1 MELLLNRGRSI
12 NEFKYINLKFCFF
25 RLYYSAANK
34 YAYEFQYWLIMIPK
48 EILKKVKQIQIRS
61 SRLVNDVL
69 AGEYV
74 SVFKGRGMEFDE
86 VREYQAGDDIRT
98 IDWNVTARLG
108 HPYIKRYTEEREL
121 TIMFLVDLS
130 FSGEFGSM
138 KQFKNEIATEICAVL
153 AFSAVRNN
161 DKVGLILFTDKIE
174 KFVPPKK
181 GKTHVLRVI
190 REVLY
195 YKPENKGTD
204 ISVALEYLLK
214 VTKCKTVCFLVS
226 DFITEGFERALR
238 IANKRH
244 DMVAVSVTDPREL
257 EIPNVGFV
265 ELEDAETGEIT
276 LIDTSDRKMMER
288 FNKFNVNNMEER
300 AKLFRG
306 MGVDLVDVRT
316 DSSYVEP
323 IMKFFR
329 AREKRLQ
336 F

>member
-1 MELLLNRGRSI
+1 
-12 NEFKYINLKFCFF
+12 
-25 RLYYSAANK
+25 
-34 YAYEFQYWLIMIPK
+34 MIPK

-74 SVFKGRGMEFDE
+74 SVFKGRGMEFED

-108 HPYIKRYTEEREL
+108 HPYIKRFKEEREL

-130 FSGEFGSM
+130 YSGEFGSM
-138 KQFKNEIATEICAVL
+138 KQFKNEIATEICALL
-153 AFSAVRNN
+153 ALSAVRNN

-204 ISVALEYLLK
+204 ISIALEYLLK
-214 VTKCKTVCFLVS
+214 VTKRKTVCFLVS

-238 IANKRH
+238 IANRRH
-244 DMVAVSVTDPREL
+244 DITAVSITDPREL

-265 ELEDAETGEIT
+265 ELEDAETGGIT
-276 LIDTSDRKMMER
+276 LIDTSDRKMTKR
-288 FNKFNVNNMEER
+288 FNRFNIKNMQDR
-300 AKLFRG
+300 ANLFRG
-306 MGVDLVDVRT
+306 MGVDLIDVRT

-329 AREKRLQ
+329 TRERRLRH
-336 F
+336 

>member
-1 MELLLNRGRSI
+1 
-12 NEFKYINLKFCFF
+12 
-25 RLYYSAANK
+25 
-34 YAYEFQYWLIMIPK
+34 
-48 EILKKVKQIQIRS
+48 
-61 SRLVNDVL
+61 
-69 AGEYV
+69 
-74 SVFKGRGMEFDE
+74 MEFEE

-98 IDWNVTARLG
+98 IDWNVTARMG
-108 HPYIKRYTEEREL
+108 HPYIKRFTEEREL

-130 FSGEFGSM
+130 YSGEFGST
-138 KQFKNEIATEICAVL
+138 KQFKNEIATEICALL
-153 AFSAVRNN
+153 ALSAVRNN

-204 ISVALEYLLK
+204 ISIALEYLLK
-214 VTKCKTVCFLVS
+214 VTKRKAVCFLIS
-226 DFITEGFERALR
+226 DFITEGFEHALR

-244 DMVAVSVTDPREL
+244 DIIAASITDPREL

-276 LIDTSDRKMMER
+276 LVDTSDRKMMER
-288 FNKFNVNNMEER
+288 FNRFNTKNMEER
-300 AKLFRG
+300 AKLFRS
-306 MGVDLVDVRT
+306 MGVDLIDVRT
-316 DSSYVEP
+316 DRSYVEP

-336 F
+336 Y

>member
-1 MELLLNRGRSI
+1 
-12 NEFKYINLKFCFF
+12 
-25 RLYYSAANK
+25 
-34 YAYEFQYWLIMIPK
+34 MIPK

-195 YKPENKGTD
+195 FKPENKGTD
-204 ISVALEYLLK
+204 ISIALEYLLK
-214 VTKCKTVCFLVS
+214 VTKRKTVCFLIS

-244 DMVAVSVTDPREL
+244 DMVAVSITDPREL

-288 FNKFNVNNMEER
+288 FNSFNVKTLEER
-300 AKLFRG
+300 VKLFRG

>member
-1 MELLLNRGRSI
+1 
-12 NEFKYINLKFCFF
+12 
-25 RLYYSAANK
+25 
-34 YAYEFQYWLIMIPK
+34 MIPK

-195 YKPENKGTD
+195 FKPENKGTD
-204 ISVALEYLLK
+204 ISIALEYLLK
-214 VTKCKTVCFLVS
+214 VTKRKTVCFLLS

-244 DMVAVSVTDPREL
+244 DMVAVSITDPREL

-276 LIDTSDRKMMER
+276 LIDTADRKMMER
-288 FNKFNVNNMEER
+288 FNRFNVKNMEER

-336 F
+336 Y

>member
-1 MELLLNRGRSI
+1 
-12 NEFKYINLKFCFF
+12 
-25 RLYYSAANK
+25 
-34 YAYEFQYWLIMIPK
+34 MIPK
-48 EILKKVKQIQIRS
+48 EILKKVRHIQIRS

-74 SVFKGRGMEFDE
+74 SVFKGWGMEFEE

-98 IDWNVTARLG
+98 IDWNVTARMG
-108 HPYIKRYTEEREL
+108 HPYIKRFTEEREL

-130 FSGEFGSM
+130 YSGEFGSV
-138 KQFKNEIATEICAVL
+138 KQFKNEIATEICALL
-153 AFSAVRNN
+153 ALSAVRNN

-204 ISVALEYLLK
+204 ISIALEYLLK
-214 VTKCKTVCFLVS
+214 VTRRKAVCFLIS
-226 DFITEGFERALR
+226 DFITEGFEHALR

-244 DMVAVSVTDPREL
+244 DIIAASITDPREL

-265 ELEDAETGEIT
+265 ELEDAETGEIA

-288 FNKFNVNNMEER
+288 FNRFNTKNMEER
-300 AKLFRG
+300 AKLFRS
-306 MGVDLVDVRT
+306 MGVDLIDVRT
-316 DSSYVEP
+316 DRSYVEP

-336 F
+336 Y

>member
-1 MELLLNRGRSI
+1 
-12 NEFKYINLKFCFF
+12 
-25 RLYYSAANK
+25 
-34 YAYEFQYWLIMIPK
+34 MIPK

-74 SVFKGRGMEFDE
+74 SVFKGRGMEFED

-108 HPYIKRYTEEREL
+108 HPYIKRFKEEREL

-130 FSGEFGSM
+130 YSGEFGSM
-138 KQFKNEIATEICAVL
+138 KQFKNEIATEICALL
-153 AFSAVRNN
+153 ALSAVRNN

-204 ISVALEYLLK
+204 ISIALEYLLK
-214 VTKCKTVCFLVS
+214 VTKRKTVCFLVS

-238 IANKRH
+238 IANRRH
-244 DMVAVSVTDPREL
+244 DITAVSITDPREL

-265 ELEDAETGEIT
+265 ELEDAETGGIT
-276 LIDTSDRKMMER
+276 LIDTSDRKMTKR
-288 FNKFNVNNMEER
+288 FNRFNIKNMQDR
-300 AKLFRG
+300 ANLFRG
-306 MGVDLVDVRT
+306 MGVDLIDVRT

-329 AREKRLQ
+329 TREKRLRH
-336 F
+336 

>member
-1 MELLLNRGRSI
+1 
-12 NEFKYINLKFCFF
+12 
-25 RLYYSAANK
+25 
-34 YAYEFQYWLIMIPK
+34 MIPK
-48 EILKKVKQIQIRS
+48 EILKKVRQIQIRS

-74 SVFKGRGMEFDE
+74 SVFKGRGMEFED

-108 HPYIKRYTEEREL
+108 HPYVKRFKEEREL

-130 FSGEFGSM
+130 YSGEFGSM
-138 KQFKNEIATEICAVL
+138 KQFKNEIATEICALL
-153 AFSAVRNN
+153 ALSAVRNN

-214 VTKCKTVCFLVS
+214 VTKRKAVCFLVS

-244 DMVAVSVTDPREL
+244 DIIAVSITDPREL

-265 ELEDAETGEIT
+265 ELEDAETGGIT
-276 LIDTSDRKMMER
+276 LIDTSDRKMTER
-288 FNKFNVNNMEER
+288 FNRFNIKNMQDR
-300 AKLFRG
+300 ANLFRG
-306 MGVDLVDVRT
+306 MGVDLIDVRT
-316 DSSYVEP
+316 DRSYVEP

-329 AREKRLQ
+329 TREKRLRH
-336 F
+336 

>member
-1 MELLLNRGRSI
+1 
-12 NEFKYINLKFCFF
+12 
-25 RLYYSAANK
+25 
-34 YAYEFQYWLIMIPK
+34 MIPK

-204 ISVALEYLLK
+204 ISIALEYLLK
-214 VTKCKTVCFLVS
+214 VTKRKTVCFLLS

-244 DMVAVSVTDPREL
+244 DMVAVSITDPREL

-276 LIDTSDRKMMER
+276 LLDTSDRKMMER

>member
-1 MELLLNRGRSI
+1 
-12 NEFKYINLKFCFF
+12 
-25 RLYYSAANK
+25 
-34 YAYEFQYWLIMIPK
+34 MIPK

-195 YKPENKGTD
+195 FKPENKGTD
-204 ISVALEYLLK
+204 ISIALEYLLK
-214 VTKCKTVCFLVS
+214 VTKRKTVCFLIS

-244 DMVAVSVTDPREL
+244 DMVAVSITDPREL
-257 EIPNVGFV
+257 EMPNVGFV

-300 AKLFRG
+300 TKLFRG

>member
-1 MELLLNRGRSI
+1 
-12 NEFKYINLKFCFF
+12 
-25 RLYYSAANK
+25 
-34 YAYEFQYWLIMIPK
+34 MIPK

-161 DKVGLILFTDKIE
+161 DKVGLILFTDKVE

-204 ISVALEYLLK
+204 ISIALEYLLK
-214 VTKCKTVCFLVS
+214 VTKRKTVCFLIS
-226 DFITEGFERALR
+226 DFIAEGFERALR

-244 DMVAVSVTDPREL
+244 DMVAVSITDPREL
-257 EIPNVGFV
+257 EIPNIGFV

-288 FNKFNVNNMEER
+288 FNSFNVKNMEER
-300 AKLFRG
+300 TKIFRG

-336 F
+336 Y

>member
-1 MELLLNRGRSI
+1 
-12 NEFKYINLKFCFF
+12 
-25 RLYYSAANK
+25 
-34 YAYEFQYWLIMIPK
+34 MIPK

-195 YKPENKGTD
+195 FKPENKGTD
-204 ISVALEYLLK
+204 ISIALEYLLK
-214 VTKCKTVCFLVS
+214 VTKRKTVCFLLS

-244 DMVAVSVTDPREL
+244 DMVAVSITDPREL

-276 LIDTSDRKMMER
+276 LIDTADRKMMER
-288 FNKFNVNNMEER
+288 FNKFNVKNMEER

-329 AREKRLQ
+329 AREKRLK

>member
-1 MELLLNRGRSI
+1 
-12 NEFKYINLKFCFF
+12 
-25 RLYYSAANK
+25 
-34 YAYEFQYWLIMIPK
+34 MIPK

-74 SVFKGRGMEFDE
+74 SVFKGRGMEFED

-108 HPYIKRYTEEREL
+108 HPYIKRFKEEREL

-130 FSGEFGSM
+130 YSGEFGSM
-138 KQFKNEIATEICAVL
+138 KQFKNEIATEICALL
-153 AFSAVRNN
+153 ALSAVRNN

-204 ISVALEYLLK
+204 ISIALEYLLK
-214 VTKCKTVCFLVS
+214 VTKRKTVCFLVS

-244 DMVAVSVTDPREL
+244 DITAVSITDPREL

-265 ELEDAETGEIT
+265 ELEDAETGGIT
-276 LIDTSDRKMMER
+276 LIDTSDGKMTKR
-288 FNKFNVNNMEER
+288 FNRFNIKNMQDR
-300 AKLFRG
+300 ANLFRG
-306 MGVDLVDVRT
+306 MGVDLIDVRT

-329 AREKRLQ
+329 TREKRLRH
-336 F
+336 

>member
-1 MELLLNRGRSI
+1 
-12 NEFKYINLKFCFF
+12 
-25 RLYYSAANK
+25 
-34 YAYEFQYWLIMIPK
+34 MIPK

-195 YKPENKGTD
+195 FKPENKGTD
-204 ISVALEYLLK
+204 ISIALEYLLK
-214 VTKCKTVCFLVS
+214 VTKRKTVCFLLS

-244 DMVAVSVTDPREL
+244 DMVAVSITDPREL

-276 LIDTSDRKMMER
+276 LIDTADRKMMDR
-288 FNKFNVNNMEER
+288 FNRFNVKNMEER

-336 F
+336 Y

>member
-1 MELLLNRGRSI
+1 
-12 NEFKYINLKFCFF
+12 
-25 RLYYSAANK
+25 
-34 YAYEFQYWLIMIPK
+34 MIPK

-69 AGEYV
+69 AGEYM
-74 SVFKGRGMEFDE
+74 SVFKGRGMEFEE
-86 VREYQAGDDIRT
+86 VRKYQAGDDIRT

-108 HPYIKRYTEEREL
+108 HPYIKRFTEEREL
-121 TIMFLVDLS
+121 TIIFLVDLS
-130 FSGEFGSM
+130 YSGEFGSM
-138 KQFKNEIATEICAVL
+138 KQYKNEIATEICALL
-153 AFSAVRNN
+153 ALSAVRNN

-190 REVLY
+190 REALY

-214 VTKCKTVCFLVS
+214 VTKRKTVCFLIS
-226 DFITEGFERALR
+226 DFITEGFEHALR

-244 DMVAVSVTDPREL
+244 DIIAVSITDPREL
-257 EIPNVGFV
+257 EMPNVGFV

-276 LIDTSDRKMMER
+276 LIDTSDRQMTER
-288 FNKFNVNNMEER
+288 FNRFNIKNMQDR
-300 AKLFRG
+300 ANLLKS
-306 MGVDLVDVRT
+306 MGVDLIDVRT
-316 DSSYVEP
+316 DRSYVEP

-329 AREKRLQ
+329 TREKRLQ
-336 F
+336 Y

>member
-1 MELLLNRGRSI
+1 
-12 NEFKYINLKFCFF
+12 
-25 RLYYSAANK
+25 
-34 YAYEFQYWLIMIPK
+34 MIPK

-195 YKPENKGTD
+195 FKPENKGTD
-204 ISVALEYLLK
+204 ISIALEYLLK
-214 VTKCKTVCFLVS
+214 VTKRKTVCFLLS
-226 DFITEGFERALR
+226 DFITEGFERVLR

-244 DMVAVSVTDPREL
+244 DMVAVSITDPREL

-276 LIDTSDRKMMER
+276 LIDTADRKMMER
-288 FNKFNVNNMEER
+288 FNRFNVKNMEER

>member
-1 MELLLNRGRSI
+1 
-12 NEFKYINLKFCFF
+12 
-25 RLYYSAANK
+25 
-34 YAYEFQYWLIMIPK
+34 MIPK
-48 EILKKVKQIQIRS
+48 EILKKVRQIQIRS

-74 SVFKGRGMEFDE
+74 SVFKGRGMEFEE

-98 IDWNVTARLG
+98 IDWNVTARMG
-108 HPYIKRYTEEREL
+108 HPYIKRFTEEREL

-130 FSGEFGSM
+130 YSGEFGSM
-138 KQFKNEIATEICAVL
+138 KQFKNEIATEICALL
-153 AFSAVRNN
+153 ALSAVRNN

-204 ISVALEYLLK
+204 ISIALEYLLK
-214 VTKCKTVCFLVS
+214 VTKRKTVCFLVS
-226 DFITEGFERALR
+226 DFITAGFEHALR

-244 DMVAVSVTDPREL
+244 DIIATSITDPREL

-276 LIDTSDRKMMER
+276 LIDTTDRKMMER
-288 FNKFNVNNMEER
+288 FNRFNTKNMEDR
-300 AKLFRG
+300 AKLFRS
-306 MGVDLVDVRT
+306 MGVDLIDVRT
-316 DSSYVEP
+316 DRSYVEP
-323 IMKFFR
+323 IMQFFR

-336 F
+336 Y

>member
-1 MELLLNRGRSI
+1 
-12 NEFKYINLKFCFF
+12 
-25 RLYYSAANK
+25 
-34 YAYEFQYWLIMIPK
+34 MIPK

-121 TIMFLVDLS
+121 TIMFMVDLS

-204 ISVALEYLLK
+204 ISIALEYLLK
-214 VTKCKTVCFLVS
+214 VTKRKTVCFLLS

-244 DMVAVSVTDPREL
+244 DMVAVSITDPREL

-276 LIDTSDRKMMER
+276 LLDTSDRKMMER

>member
-1 MELLLNRGRSI
+1 
-12 NEFKYINLKFCFF
+12 
-25 RLYYSAANK
+25 
-34 YAYEFQYWLIMIPK
+34 MIPK

-74 SVFKGRGMEFDE
+74 SVFKGRGMEFED

-108 HPYIKRYTEEREL
+108 HPYIKRFKEEREL

-130 FSGEFGSM
+130 YSGEFGSM
-138 KQFKNEIATEICAVL
+138 KQFKNEIATEICALL
-153 AFSAVRNN
+153 ALSAVRNN

-204 ISVALEYLLK
+204 ISIALEYLLK
-214 VTKCKTVCFLVS
+214 VTKRKTVCFLVS

-238 IANKRH
+238 IANRRH
-244 DMVAVSVTDPREL
+244 DITAVSITDPREL

-265 ELEDAETGEIT
+265 ELEDAETGGIT
-276 LIDTSDRKMMER
+276 LIDTSDRKMTKR
-288 FNKFNVNNMEER
+288 FNRFNIKNMQDR
-300 AKLFRG
+300 ANLFRG
-306 MGVDLVDVRT
+306 MGVDLIDVRT
-316 DSSYVEP
+316 DRSYVEP

-329 AREKRLQ
+329 TREKRLRH
-336 F
+336 

>member
-1 MELLLNRGRSI
+1 
-12 NEFKYINLKFCFF
+12 
-25 RLYYSAANK
+25 
-34 YAYEFQYWLIMIPK
+34 MIPK

-195 YKPENKGTD
+195 FKPENKGTD
-204 ISVALEYLLK
+204 ISIALEYLLK
-214 VTKCKTVCFLVS
+214 VTKRKTVCFLLS

-244 DMVAVSVTDPREL
+244 DMVAVSITDPREL

-276 LIDTSDRKMMER
+276 LIDTADRKMMER
-288 FNKFNVNNMEER
+288 FNRFNVKNMEER

-329 AREKRLQ
+329 AREKRLK

>member
-1 MELLLNRGRSI
+1 
-12 NEFKYINLKFCFF
+12 
-25 RLYYSAANK
+25 
-34 YAYEFQYWLIMIPK
+34 MIPK

-86 VREYQAGDDIRT
+86 VREYQPGDDIRT

-130 FSGEFGSM
+130 FSGEFGSE

-195 YKPENKGTD
+195 YKPENRGTD
-204 ISVALEYLLK
+204 ISIALEYLLK
-214 VTKCKTVCFLVS
+214 VTKRKTVCFLLS

-244 DMVAVSVTDPREL
+244 DMVAVSITDPREL

-288 FNKFNVNNMEER
+288 FNRFNVKNMEER

>member
-1 MELLLNRGRSI
+1 
-12 NEFKYINLKFCFF
+12 
-25 RLYYSAANK
+25 
-34 YAYEFQYWLIMIPK
+34 MIPK

-86 VREYQAGDDIRT
+86 VREYQPGDDIRT

-130 FSGEFGSM
+130 FSGEFGSK
-138 KQFKNEIATEICAVL
+138 KQFKNEIATEICALL
-153 AFSAVRNN
+153 ALSAVRNN

-204 ISVALEYLLK
+204 ISIALEYLLK
-214 VTKCKTVCFLVS
+214 VTKRKAVCFLVS

-244 DMVAVSVTDPREL
+244 DMVAVSITDPREL

-276 LIDTSDRKMMER
+276 LVDTSDRKMMER
-288 FNKFNVNNMEER
+288 YNKFNIKNMEDR
-300 AKLFRG
+300 SKLLRS

-323 IMKFFR
+323 IMKFFK
-329 AREKRLQ
+329 AREKRLR

>member
-1 MELLLNRGRSI
+1 
-12 NEFKYINLKFCFF
+12 
-25 RLYYSAANK
+25 
-34 YAYEFQYWLIMIPK
+34 MIPK

-195 YKPENKGTD
+195 FKPENKGTD
-204 ISVALEYLLK
+204 ISIALEYLLK
-214 VTKCKTVCFLVS
+214 VTKRKTVCFLLS
-226 DFITEGFERALR
+226 DFITEGFERVLR

-244 DMVAVSVTDPREL
+244 DMVAVSITDPREL

-276 LIDTSDRKMMER
+276 LIDTADRKMMER
-288 FNKFNVNNMEER
+288 FNRFNVKNMEER

-336 F
+336 Y

>member
-1 MELLLNRGRSI
+1 
-12 NEFKYINLKFCFF
+12 
-25 RLYYSAANK
+25 
-34 YAYEFQYWLIMIPK
+34 
-48 EILKKVKQIQIRS
+48 
-61 SRLVNDVL
+61 
-69 AGEYV
+69 
-74 SVFKGRGMEFDE
+74 MEFDE

-121 TIMFLVDLS
+121 TIMFMVDLS
-130 FSGEFGSM
+130 FSGEFGSE

-195 YKPENKGTD
+195 FKPENKGTD
-204 ISVALEYLLK
+204 ISIALEYLLK
-214 VTKCKTVCFLVS
+214 VTKRKTVCFLVS

-244 DMVAVSVTDPREL
+244 DMVAVSITDPREL

-288 FNKFNVNNMEER
+288 FNRFNIKNMEER
-300 AKLFRG
+300 EKLFRG

>member
-1 MELLLNRGRSI
+1 
-12 NEFKYINLKFCFF
+12 
-25 RLYYSAANK
+25 
-34 YAYEFQYWLIMIPK
+34 MIPK
-48 EILKKVKQIQIRS
+48 EILKKVNQIQIRS

-74 SVFKGRGMEFDE
+74 SVFKGRGMEFEE

-108 HPYIKRYTEEREL
+108 HSYIKRFKEEREL

-130 FSGEFGSM
+130 YSGEFGSM
-138 KQFKNEIATEICAVL
+138 KQFKNEIATEICALL
-153 AFSAVRNN
+153 ALSAVRNN

-214 VTKCKTVCFLVS
+214 VTKRKAVCFLVS

-244 DMVAVSVTDPREL
+244 DITAVSITDPREL

-265 ELEDAETGEIT
+265 ELEDAETGGIT
-276 LIDTSDRKMMER
+276 LVDTSDRKMTER
-288 FNKFNVNNMEER
+288 FNRFNIKNMQDR
-300 AKLFRG
+300 ANLFRG
-306 MGVDLVDVRT
+306 MGVDLIDVRT
-316 DSSYVEP
+316 DRSYVEP

-329 AREKRLQ
+329 TREKRLQ
-336 F
+336 H

>member
-1 MELLLNRGRSI
+1 
-12 NEFKYINLKFCFF
+12 
-25 RLYYSAANK
+25 
-34 YAYEFQYWLIMIPK
+34 MIPK

-86 VREYQAGDDIRT
+86 VREYQAGDDILT

-195 YKPENKGTD
+195 FKPENKGTD
-204 ISVALEYLLK
+204 ISIALEYLLK
-214 VTKCKTVCFLVS
+214 VTKRKTVCFLLS

-244 DMVAVSVTDPREL
+244 DMVAVSITDPREL

-276 LIDTSDRKMMER
+276 LIDTADRKMMER
-288 FNKFNVNNMEER
+288 FNRFNVKNMEER

>member
-1 MELLLNRGRSI
+1 
-12 NEFKYINLKFCFF
+12 
-25 RLYYSAANK
+25 
-34 YAYEFQYWLIMIPK
+34 MIPK

-74 SVFKGRGMEFDE
+74 SVFKGRGMEFED

-108 HPYIKRYTEEREL
+108 HPYIKRFKEEREL

-130 FSGEFGSM
+130 YSGEFGSM
-138 KQFKNEIATEICAVL
+138 KQFKNEIATEICALL
-153 AFSAVRNN
+153 ALSAVRNN

-204 ISVALEYLLK
+204 ISIALEYLLK
-214 VTKCKTVCFLVS
+214 VTKRKTVCFLVS

-244 DMVAVSVTDPREL
+244 DITAVSITDPREL

-265 ELEDAETGEIT
+265 ELEDAETGGIT
-276 LIDTSDRKMMER
+276 LIDTSDRKMTKR
-288 FNKFNVNNMEER
+288 FNRFNIKNMQDR
-300 AKLFRG
+300 ANLFRG

-329 AREKRLQ
+329 TREKRLRH
-336 F
+336 

>member
-1 MELLLNRGRSI
+1 
-12 NEFKYINLKFCFF
+12 
-25 RLYYSAANK
+25 
-34 YAYEFQYWLIMIPK
+34 MIPK

-195 YKPENKGTD
+195 FKPENKGTD
-204 ISVALEYLLK
+204 ISIALEYLLK
-214 VTKCKTVCFLVS
+214 VTKRKTVCFLLS

-244 DMVAVSVTDPREL
+244 DMVAVSITDPREL

-288 FNKFNVNNMEER
+288 FNKFNVKNMEER

>member
-1 MELLLNRGRSI
+1 
-12 NEFKYINLKFCFF
+12 
-25 RLYYSAANK
+25 
-34 YAYEFQYWLIMIPK
+34 MIPK

-74 SVFKGRGMEFDE
+74 SAFKGRGMEFED

-108 HPYIKRYTEEREL
+108 HPYIKRFKEEREL

-130 FSGEFGSM
+130 YSGEFGSM
-138 KQFKNEIATEICAVL
+138 KQFKNEIATEICALL
-153 AFSAVRNN
+153 ALSAVRNN

-214 VTKCKTVCFLVS
+214 VTKRKTVCFLVS

-244 DMVAVSVTDPREL
+244 DITAVSITDPREL

-265 ELEDAETGEIT
+265 ELEDAETGGIT
-276 LIDTSDRKMMER
+276 LVDTSDRKMTER
-288 FNKFNVNNMEER
+288 FNRFNTKNMQDR
-300 AKLFRG
+300 ANLFRG
-306 MGVDLVDVRT
+306 MGVDLIDVRT

-329 AREKRLQ
+329 TREKRLRH
-336 F
+336 

>member
-1 MELLLNRGRSI
+1 
-12 NEFKYINLKFCFF
+12 
-25 RLYYSAANK
+25 
-34 YAYEFQYWLIMIPK
+34 MIPK
-48 EILKKVKQIQIRS
+48 EILKKVRQIQIRS

-74 SVFKGRGMEFDE
+74 SVFKGRGMEFEE

-108 HPYIKRYTEEREL
+108 HPYIKRFAEEREL
-121 TIMFLVDLS
+121 TVMFMVDLS
-130 FSGEFGSM
+130 SSGKFGSVR
-138 KQFKNEIATEICAVL
+138 QFKNEIATEICALL
-153 AFSAVRNN
+153 ALSAIRNN

-174 KFVPPKK
+174 KFIPPKK

-195 YKPENKGTD
+195 FKPEKKGTN
-204 ISVALEYLLK
+204 ITVALEYLIK
-214 VTKCKTVCFLVS
+214 VTKRKTVSFLVS

-238 IANKRH
+238 ITNKRH
-244 DMVAVSVTDPREL
+244 DVIAISITDPREL

-265 ELEDAETGEIT
+265 ELEDAETGETT
-276 LIDTSDRKMMER
+276 LIDTSDRKVRE
-288 FNKFNVNNMEER
+288 KFNSLSTKNMEER
-300 AKLFRG
+300 ARLFRT
-306 MGVDLVDVRT
+306 MGVDLIDIRT
-316 DSSYVEP
+316 DRSYVEP

-329 AREKRLQ
+329 MREQRLR

>member
-1 MELLLNRGRSI
+1 
-12 NEFKYINLKFCFF
+12 
-25 RLYYSAANK
+25 
-34 YAYEFQYWLIMIPK
+34 MIPK

-86 VREYQAGDDIRT
+86 VREYQPGDDIRT

-130 FSGEFGSM
+130 FSGEFGSK
-138 KQFKNEIATEICAVL
+138 KQFKNEIATEICALL
-153 AFSAVRNN
+153 ALSAVRNN

-204 ISVALEYLLK
+204 ISIALEYLLK
-214 VTKCKTVCFLVS
+214 VTKRKTVCFLVS

-244 DMVAVSVTDPREL
+244 DMVAVSITDPREL

-276 LIDTSDRKMMER
+276 LVDTSDRKMMER
-288 FNKFNVNNMEER
+288 YNKFNIKNMEDR
-300 AKLFRG
+300 SKLLRS
-306 MGVDLVDVRT
+306 MGVDLVDIRT

-323 IMKFFR
+323 IMKFFK
-329 AREKRLQ
+329 AREKRLR

>member
-1 MELLLNRGRSI
+1 
-12 NEFKYINLKFCFF
+12 
-25 RLYYSAANK
+25 
-34 YAYEFQYWLIMIPK
+34 MIPK
-48 EILKKVKQIQIRS
+48 EILKKVRQIQIRS

-74 SVFKGRGMEFDE
+74 SVFKGRGMEFE
-86 VREYQAGDDIRT
+86 GVREYQAGDDIRT
-98 IDWNVTARLG
+98 IDWNVTARMG
-108 HPYIKRYTEEREL
+108 HPYIKRFTEEREL

-130 FSGEFGSM
+130 YSGEFGSM
-138 KQFKNEIATEICAVL
+138 KQFKNEIATEICALL
-153 AFSAVRNN
+153 ALSAVRNN

-195 YKPENKGTD
+195 YKPVNKGTD
-204 ISVALEYLLK
+204 ISIALEYLIK
-214 VTKCKTVCFLVS
+214 VTKRKAVCFLIS
-226 DFITEGFERALR
+226 DFITEGFEHTLR

-244 DMVAVSVTDPREL
+244 DIIAASITDPREL

-288 FNKFNVNNMEER
+288 FNRFNTKNMEER
-300 AKLFRG
+300 AKLFRS
-306 MGVDLVDVRT
+306 MGVDLIDIRT
-316 DSSYVEP
+316 DRSYVEP

-336 F
+336 Y

>member
-1 MELLLNRGRSI
+1 
-12 NEFKYINLKFCFF
+12 
-25 RLYYSAANK
+25 
-34 YAYEFQYWLIMIPK
+34 MIPK

-130 FSGEFGSM
+130 FSGEFGSK
-138 KQFKNEIATEICAVL
+138 KQFKNEIATEICALL
-153 AFSAVRNN
+153 ALSAVRNN

-181 GKTHVLRVI
+181 GKIHVLRVI

-195 YKPENKGTD
+195 YKPENRGTD
-204 ISVALEYLLK
+204 ISIALEYLLK
-214 VTKCKTVCFLVS
+214 VTKRKTVCFLVS

-244 DMVAVSVTDPREL
+244 DMVAVSITDPREL

-276 LIDTSDRKMMER
+276 LVDTSDRKMMER
-288 FNKFNVNNMEER
+288 FNRFNVKNMEER
-300 AKLFRG
+300 AKLLRG

-336 F
+336 Y

>member
-1 MELLLNRGRSI
+1 
-12 NEFKYINLKFCFF
+12 
-25 RLYYSAANK
+25 
-34 YAYEFQYWLIMIPK
+34 MIPK
-48 EILKKVKQIQIRS
+48 EILKKVRQIQIRS

-74 SVFKGRGMEFDE
+74 SVFKGVGMEFEE

-98 IDWNVTARLG
+98 IDWNVTARMG
-108 HPYIKRYTEEREL
+108 HPYIKRFTEEREL

-130 FSGEFGSM
+130 YSGEFGSM
-138 KQFKNEIATEICAVL
+138 KQFKNEIATEICALL
-153 AFSAVRNN
+153 ALSAVRNN

-204 ISVALEYLLK
+204 ISIALEYLLK
-214 VTKCKTVCFLVS
+214 VTRRKAVCFLIS
-226 DFITEGFERALR
+226 DFITEGFEHALR

-244 DMVAVSVTDPREL
+244 DIIAASITDPREL

-288 FNKFNVNNMEER
+288 FNRFNTKNMEER
-300 AKLFRG
+300 AKLFRS
-306 MGVDLVDVRT
+306 MGVDLIDVRT
-316 DSSYVEP
+316 DRSYVEP

-336 F
+336 Y

>member
-1 MELLLNRGRSI
+1 
-12 NEFKYINLKFCFF
+12 
-25 RLYYSAANK
+25 
-34 YAYEFQYWLIMIPK
+34 MIPK

-195 YKPENKGTD
+195 FKPENKGTD
-204 ISVALEYLLK
+204 ISIALEYLLK
-214 VTKCKTVCFLVS
+214 VTKRKTVCFLIS

-244 DMVAVSVTDPREL
+244 DMVAVSITDPREL

-288 FNKFNVNNMEER
+288 FNSFNVKNLEER
-300 AKLFRG
+300 VKLFRG

-323 IMKFFR
+323 IMRFFR